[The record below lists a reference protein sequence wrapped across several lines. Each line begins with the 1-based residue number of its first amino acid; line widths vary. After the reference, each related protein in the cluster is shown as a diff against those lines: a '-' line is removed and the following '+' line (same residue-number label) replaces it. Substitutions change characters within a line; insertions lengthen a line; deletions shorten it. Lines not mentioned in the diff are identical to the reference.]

1 MKSGQISEDVIQRK
15 ADSIR
20 AMLKEKDAPPSQEE
34 MSSLATFI
42 HHKYITRVLD
52 IELKNIN
59 LSDVAHVSSLTDV
72 TNTFDTF
79 RITGPTT
86 FNISGNIAIISSI
99 KCQRLVISAMRL
111 STEDTTALVQGMQ
124 TSVEMVQ
131 LGDSME
137 LDWDTL
143 LTYDGRGHCGFVGC
157 YEQTMERY
165 GDQLLTWGDS
175 MGWKEDKFRGG
186 VYIKRK

>member
-52 IELKNIN
+52 IELRNIN

-72 TNTFDTF
+72 TN
-79 RITGPTT
+79 
-86 FNISGNIAIISSI
+86 
-99 KCQRLVISAMRL
+99 
-111 STEDTTALVQGMQ
+111 
-124 TSVEMVQ
+124 
-131 LGDSME
+131 
-137 LDWDTL
+137 
-143 LTYDGRGHCGFVGC
+143 
-157 YEQTMERY
+157 EQTKERY

-175 MGWKEDKFRGG
+175 MGWEEHEFRGG
-186 VYIKRK
+186 VYIQRK